1 MLDSIFIELRENC
14 LRKLRY
20 MKRLS
25 IWSSLGNFSLWHR
38 YRLLRLGDWL
48 QQYLGSGLRGV
59 KLLAWL
65 GLRSI
70 TWLWL
75 QNIRLL
81 LSRTSVSNPNL
92 FCINLVRLGRSL
104 T

>member
-65 GLRSI
+65 GLR
-70 TWLWL
+70 
-75 QNIRLL
+75 NIRL

-92 FCINLVRLGRSL
+92 FCINLVRLRRSL